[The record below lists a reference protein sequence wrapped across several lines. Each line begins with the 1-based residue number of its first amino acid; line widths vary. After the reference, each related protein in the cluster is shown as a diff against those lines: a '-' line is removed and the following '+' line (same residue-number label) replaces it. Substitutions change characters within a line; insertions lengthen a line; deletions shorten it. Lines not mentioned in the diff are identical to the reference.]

1 MAQSATSNMA
11 GASRRGATGIR
22 PSSAS
27 PVHQLRT
34 DTGPL
39 DVNSKFDLARRKK
52 AHPAERLSITE
63 QLKLAAQPRMEIVAM
78 PQNGQA
84 IRVNKDCE
92 PESAQVNVKLQRG
105 TRLRVLETRKLQTLG
120 LARARVVLDAEMV
133 PLGWMTIGSKDS
145 PILRPM
151 YARPF
156 YEVVSSCIV
165 RKDYP
170 KSSRAVC
177 MLPLGTKLNVVET
190 RRTTDGDQ
198 RVLIVLLGQD
208 EPIGWITAKR
218 PQTDWVSIREAADDL
233 FTHGPTPPASR
244 PSSSRGRSQSP
255 RDFERWVG
263 SSAREQSHAT
273 AAQAIA
279 QARTKKHGSPHAS
292 PKASPRSNPFMSP
305 SSPGSSIFN
314 AEVVPGD
321 CSTGGFAAAPSNTA
335 GVEAVAAAQ
344 AISAGVDITDAAA
357 AAPSSSAGVDEAR
370 GGAEMNL
377 DTPERRETTDA
388 VDAPIVQSS
397 VLQADIKRYE
407 QIILDEEA
415 KLDPSKKSMSVL
427 IGESLVAS
435 NIKIHDLIVT
445 WIKRVDQPVSKIEF
459 RQHIGK
465 LVDGADTKQIDALF
479 ESLDEDNSGTLSLVE
494 IRSAM
499 AKFQGDASAMVKTNV
514 LIKAKIERT
523 RKLEQNARQALEA
536 TYAMEVAARECE
548 RLTSN
553 QSLRARLG
561 AHIMLKRMNV
571 DDELQNWGADSDG
584 LIDKAA
590 FRSNIKALGMEA
602 EDAEIDEVFDSFN
615 AKGVSK
621 LTVVHITAALKALA
635 DDAAANERDLKELK
649 RELVELDKAAQ
660 AGQISFKSQQREDA
674 RKESAAAKRDAGKKG
689 AASAETKASRAA
701 AIAEKKAAAAAAKVA
716 FDAKV
721 EAIRKSAKRGYY
733 SIQRCA
739 A

>member
-1 MAQSATSNMA
+1 
-11 GASRRGATGIR
+11 
-22 PSSAS
+22 
-27 PVHQLRT
+27 
-34 DTGPL
+34 
-39 DVNSKFDLARRKK
+39 
-52 AHPAERLSITE
+52 
-63 QLKLAAQPRMEIVAM
+63 
-78 PQNGQA
+78 
-84 IRVNKDCE
+84 
-92 PESAQVNVKLQRG
+92 
-105 TRLRVLETRKLQTLG
+105 
-120 LARARVVLDAEMV
+120 
-133 PLGWMTIGSKDS
+133 
-145 PILRPM
+145 
-151 YARPF
+151 
-156 YEVVSSCIV
+156 
-165 RKDYP
+165 
-170 KSSRAVC
+170 
-177 MLPLGTKLNVVET
+177 
-190 RRTTDGDQ
+190 
-198 RVLIVLLGQD
+198 
-208 EPIGWITAKR
+208 
-218 PQTDWVSIREAADDL
+218 
-233 FTHGPTPPASR
+233 
-244 PSSSRGRSQSP
+244 
-255 RDFERWVG
+255 
-263 SSAREQSHAT
+263 
-273 AAQAIA
+273 
-279 QARTKKHGSPHAS
+279 
-292 PKASPRSNPFMSP
+292 
-305 SSPGSSIFN
+305 
-314 AEVVPGD
+314 
-321 CSTGGFAAAPSNTA
+321 
-335 GVEAVAAAQ
+335 
-344 AISAGVDITDAAA
+344 
-357 AAPSSSAGVDEAR
+357 
-370 GGAEMNL
+370 
-377 DTPERRETTDA
+377 
-388 VDAPIVQSS
+388 
-397 VLQADIKRYE
+397 
-407 QIILDEEA
+407 
-415 KLDPSKKSMSVL
+415 VL

-445 WIKRVDQPVSKIEF
+445 WTKRVDQPVSKIEF

-499 AKFQGDASAMVKTNV
+499 AKFQGDASAMIKTSV